1 MFSALAGMY
10 MAAKVHMAEIKANMT
25 RKKDPQVS
33 EIIYKNK
40 VDKSDETEKYEK
52 SRLPESGYM
61 TVEEYE
67 SKSRPLTKKE
77 INSKIL
83 NEPNMPKD
91 SNMVYVPQHKFKLVK
106 YNDPVGSP
114 ELSLPRKLN
123 FDRQINAQGIVSGDF
138 SKMVYPAVYYYAE
151 ADCVSCDLF
160 VINLNSSL
168 SNLEKVRTANVLNK
182 ESKPILSTNK
192 DTDTK
197 FIFRTLTPIDFSSDN
212 SKLIIKEKTGHRHDG
227 IWKTELWIYDFDKKQ
242 AVKLPEIREAIIQYW
257 KDTEDINL
265 DIKRWDIYP
274 LGFDAN
280 DEQRVIVNAYAYTGA
295 APIFLGT
302 WSIDINGEQTKL
314 ETLTSSGVPV
324 STTGYRLTEDEA
336 VIPLSE
342 IEYDAMQA
350 KSSEKLK
357 EKQEK
362 ADEKLNKEVQRLEY
376 QRKIHQMDMQTLIKV
391 KERQESLKQIKIQNT
406 DGVTDNLG
414 KEMKNEE

>member
-1 MFSALAGMY
+1 M
-10 MAAKVHMAEIKANMT
+10 
-25 RKKDPQVS
+25 
-33 EIIYKNK
+33 
-40 VDKSDETEKYEK
+40 
-52 SRLPESGYM
+52 
-61 TVEEYE
+61 
-67 SKSRPLTKKE
+67 
-77 INSKIL
+77 
-83 NEPNMPKD
+83 
-91 SNMVYVPQHKFKLVK
+91 
-106 YNDPVGSP
+106 
-114 ELSLPRKLN
+114 
-123 FDRQINAQGIVSGDF
+123 
-138 SKMVYPAVYYYAE
+138 
-151 ADCVSCDLF
+151 
-160 VINLNSSL
+160 
-168 SNLEKVRTANVLNK
+168 
-182 ESKPILSTNK
+182 
-192 DTDTK
+192 
-197 FIFRTLTPIDFSSDN
+197 
-212 SKLIIKEKTGHRHDG
+212 
-227 IWKTELWIYDFDKKQ
+227 WIYDFDKKQ